1 MAGPSQPQV
10 TDEVWND
17 DRVKS
22 FLALE
27 PTGNDSADYHILLK
41 AYRGMRP
48 EDFERFLKFFVESGR
63 DLDARDPQGR
73 TLWQI
78 ISKHRHGSEFLAV
91 KHAQIH
97 K

>member
-1 MAGPSQPQV
+1 MAGPSQPKV

-22 FLALE
+22 FLSLE
-27 PTGNDSADYHILLK
+27 PSGDESADFHVLLK

-48 EDFERFLKFFVESGR
+48 EDFARFLKFFVESGR

-78 ISKHRHGSEFLAV
+78 ISNHRHGSDFLAV
-91 KHAQIH
+91 RQALTS
-97 K
+97 